1 MNYGFRHLKKKEIVV
16 VGYDFN
22 FKKFK
27 IVVNNY
33 SFDDMYVYVVE
44 THEPLTKITLKM
56 SSIKMSL
63 KV

>member
-1 MNYGFRHLKKKEIVV
+1 MNYGFRYLKKKKIVV
-16 VGYDFN
+16 IDYDFN

-44 THEPLTKITLKM
+44 AHEPLTKITLKM

>member
-1 MNYGFRHLKKKEIVV
+1 MNYGFRYFFKKKIIVV
-16 VGYDFN
+16 DYDFN

-44 THEPLTKITLKM
+44 PHEPLIKITLKM